1 MPKAGTNSN
10 AAPCMNYLLSKK
22 NILLLVFLCIL
33 ALARTIQAKKRRP
46 KNAGKPRPPRD
57 LLQKKL

>member
-1 MPKAGTNSN
+1 MYER
-10 AAPCMNYLLSKK
+10 YLSITTKINKK
-22 NILLLVFLCIL
+22 SENLLFIL

>member
-1 MPKAGTNSN
+1 M
-10 AAPCMNYLLSKK
+10 LLHV
-22 NILLLVFLCIL
+22 NIYFSENFYFGFITL

-57 LLQKKL
+57 LIQKKM

>member
-1 MPKAGTNSN
+1 MPKAASSSN
-10 AAPCMNYLLSKK
+10 AAPCKYFFQKK
-22 NILLLVFLCIL
+22 NNILIYLSL

-57 LLQKKL
+57 LIQKKL